1 MADHDDD
8 PVELTVRLPADVVRR
23 IETMTPGA
31 RLPDVVREGVAAL
44 LAMAEEGGGAP
55 PADVGPPA
63 NRAAPE
69 PEAGTAG
76 EAGVAAAAAGT
87 PASLPVLAVGDAAEV
102 LARLDGLRAAVERL
116 KAAVDAQRARIE
128 ADEERERRTQVW
140 IKTTM
145 AELMVHTT
153 PFATAADERARRR
166 AAAERL
172 GRVDERVR
180 AYVAN
185 GRDLNGA
192 AGETPATG

>member
-31 RLPDVVREGVAAL
+31 RLPDVVREGVTAL

-55 PADVGPPA
+55 AD
-63 NRAAPE
+63 RAAPE
-69 PEAGTAG
+69 PEAGTAE
-76 EAGVAAAAAGT
+76 EAGAAAAGA
-87 PASLPVLAVGDAAEV
+87 PAPLPVLAVGDAAEV
-102 LARLDGLRAAVERL
+102 LARLDGLREAVEGLR
-116 KAAVDAQRARIE
+116 AAVDAQRARIE

-140 IKTTM
+140 IKTTL
-145 AELMVHTT
+145 AELMAHTT

-172 GRVDERVR
+172 ARVDERVR
-180 AYVAN
+180 AYVVN

-192 AGETPATG
+192 GGETPTTG